1 MKKFALVTLG
11 LIALVGQL
19 TVFIPKT
26 EPASPAV
33 EQCRADFDYCY
44 DHA

>member
-1 MKKFALVTLG
+1 MKKYALVTLG
-11 LIALVGQL
+11 LIALLGQL

-33 EQCRADFDYCY
+33 EQCRINEDYCY